1 MLSMDELYRAH
12 ANMIYRYLLALSGD
26 VHTATEFQ

>member
-12 ANMIYRYLLALSGD
+12 ANMIFRYLLALSGD
-26 VHTATEFQ
+26 VHTATE